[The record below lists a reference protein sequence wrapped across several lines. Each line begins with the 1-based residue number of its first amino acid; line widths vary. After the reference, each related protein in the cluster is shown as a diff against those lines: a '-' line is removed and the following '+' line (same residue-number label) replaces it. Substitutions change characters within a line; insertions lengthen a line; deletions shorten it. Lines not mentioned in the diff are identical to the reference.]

1 VKEIVRKYNELLEI
15 NKELEESNQELA
27 GNYVKKLKELAD
39 LQEENNALQNEI
51 NRNLLISDSDSEV
64 KISTFDEE
72 LAKVSQ
78 LEKIQMRNAELEK
91 QLEEN
96 RQNLDEVRKATEITK
111 ERLTQD
117 LAKGLEEVK
126 QLRIK
131 LQEKN
136 DAFTTQQKNLEAAQ
150 IQQEILNKKLEES
163 EQLLQKFQSEKVQE
177 IENLKLNSVLLNQ
190 RTQEAEKV

>member
-1 VKEIVRKYNELLEI
+1 MKEIVRKYNELLEI

-72 LAKVSQ
+72 FAKVSQ

-136 DAFTTQQKNLEAAQ
+136 DAFTAQQKNLEAAQ